1 MIPPRIAAAAA
12 FGALLSALAPS
23 GDAAAAALQA
33 PPNARDDQASTRMNS
48 AVSIPVLFN
57 DSGSDLRVTEV
68 EDPANGSA
76 SVGLFDFVRYEPT
89 PGFRGTDVFSYTI
102 ADDDGETD
110 SALVTVIVEQ
120 QGGNLPPDGEIVEP
134 DDDVTIDAGD
144 AVVFEGEADDDEDDD
159 DDLTWAW
166 SFPGGAPPTSDEE
179 DPGAVVFPTPGT
191 YVVELVVT
199 DEDGASDPTPATR
212 QVTVLGPPAA
222 NLPPEGTI
230 VSPPGDVTIPAG
242 GSVSFEGQ
250 ASDPDG
256 SVASVSWDFGGG
268 APASNELVPGAVTF
282 AQAGTF
288 TVTFVATDDAGAP
301 DPTPPTRVVTV
312 TPAGGNQRPQATILT
327 PTTDVTILAGE
338 GVEFTG
344 TATDPDG
351 AISAWRWDFGGG
363 APASTQQNPGVVR
376 FFTPGVYEVTFT
388 AVDDD
393 GESDPVADR
402 RLVVVVPPPP
412 VNQPPSAAITQPT
425 APVTIAVGESVTFSG
440 SASDPD
446 GTVVA
451 WLWNFAGG
459 APNRGV
465 EDPGPVTFTVPGTFR
480 VTFNVTDDD
489 GASDP
494 SPPSVTVTV
503 EGPPG
508 GGQGTLNVETEQPGS
523 ENRVDGHDV
532 MFVLRATRTQDL
544 RADVNLDGRVDDTD
558 VQLVLAA
565 LGDLE

>member
-1 MIPPRIAAAAA
+1 
-12 FGALLSALAPS
+12 
-23 GDAAAAALQA
+23 
-33 PPNARDDQASTRMNS
+33 
-48 AVSIPVLFN
+48 
-57 DSGSDLRVTEV
+57 
-68 EDPANGSA
+68 
-76 SVGLFDFVRYEPT
+76 
-89 PGFRGTDVFSYTI
+89 
-102 ADDDGETD
+102 
-110 SALVTVIVEQ
+110 
-120 QGGNLPPDGEIVEP
+120 
-134 DDDVTIDAGD
+134 
-144 AVVFEGEADDDEDDD
+144 
-159 DDLTWAW
+159 
-166 SFPGGAPPTSDEE
+166 
-179 DPGAVVFPTPGT
+179 
-191 YVVELVVT
+191 
-199 DEDGASDPTPATR
+199 
-212 QVTVLGPPAA
+212 
-222 NLPPEGTI
+222 
-230 VSPPGDVTIPAG
+230 
-242 GSVSFEGQ
+242 
-250 ASDPDG
+250 
-256 SVASVSWDFGGG
+256 
-268 APASNELVPGAVTF
+268 
-282 AQAGTF
+282 
-288 TVTFVATDDAGAP
+288 
-301 DPTPPTRVVTV
+301 VVTV

-508 GGQGTLNVETEQPGS
+508 GGQGTRNVETEQPGS
-523 ENRVDGHDV
+523 ESRVDGHDV

-565 LGDLE
+565 LGDVE